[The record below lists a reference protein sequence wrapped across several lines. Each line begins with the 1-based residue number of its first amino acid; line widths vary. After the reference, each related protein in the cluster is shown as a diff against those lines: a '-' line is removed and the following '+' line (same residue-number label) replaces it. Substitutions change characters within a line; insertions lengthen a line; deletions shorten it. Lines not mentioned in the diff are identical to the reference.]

1 MRKAPALP
9 PALKA
14 TLRRQFHDDISRT
27 SALIG
32 RNLDHW
38 RGE

>member
-9 PALKA
+9 SD
-14 TLRRQFHDDISRT
+14 LRQELTGLLREDIVRT
-27 SALIG
+27 AGLIG

-38 RGE
+38 L